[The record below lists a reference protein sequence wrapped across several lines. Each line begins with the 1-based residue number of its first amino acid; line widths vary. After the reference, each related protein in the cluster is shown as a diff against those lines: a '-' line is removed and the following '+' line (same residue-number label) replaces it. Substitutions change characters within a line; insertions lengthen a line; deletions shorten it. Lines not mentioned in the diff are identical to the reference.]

1 MTKINKHQIFFIAL
15 SFVVLYVALS
25 IQPEVLTS
33 FNMENEKVG
42 KIIIYSFLFFI
53 GLIGVGHGAL
63 DGKIIWEHSKKISV
77 KCKLYGVYIL
87 LVLLGAVLWVSSPFL
102 GLSLLLLLS
111 SVHFGFSDL
120 GFLVDV
126 ALVYKIC
133 WGFTMTF
140 LPILFKP
147 ALVSVLFFDLASI
160 NINEEIFYLI
170 RLLIIL
176 SIFILFYFLICG
188 ILDKSNQNSS
198 AFKLMVFELITLIIL
213 AYQLSP
219 LVWFALYFCGLH
231 GLRAILISDFK
242 FMPDMLWLISFTAPV
257 LLFIFLV
264 DWSYSLS
271 SLLVV
276 FPVLAS
282 LTVAH
287 MLLPWLKHSIKT

>member
-133 WGFTMTF
+133 WGFTIGWCHFNCRDNIQPLNNNTKCGVHT
-140 LPILFKP
+140 IE
-147 ALVSVLFFDLASI
+147 FFGYIGTYKKRCRGTS
-160 NINEEIFYLI
+160 
-170 RLLIIL
+170 RII
-176 SIFILFYFLICG
+176 
-188 ILDKSNQNSS
+188 
-198 AFKLMVFELITLIIL
+198 
-213 AYQLSP
+213 
-219 LVWFALYFCGLH
+219 
-231 GLRAILISDFK
+231 
-242 FMPDMLWLISFTAPV
+242 
-257 LLFIFLV
+257 
-264 DWSYSLS
+264 
-271 SLLVV
+271 
-276 FPVLAS
+276 
-282 LTVAH
+282 
-287 MLLPWLKHSIKT
+287 

>member
-111 SVHFGFSDL
+111 SVHFVVL
-120 GFLVDV
+120 RRLCRRRLV
-126 ALVYKIC
+126 
-133 WGFTMTF
+133 
-140 LPILFKP
+140 
-147 ALVSVLFFDLASI
+147 
-160 NINEEIFYLI
+160 ER
-170 RLLIIL
+170 RLL
-176 SIFILFYFLICG
+176 
-188 ILDKSNQNSS
+188 S
-198 AFKLMVFELITLIIL
+198 AAIKLRRGR
-213 AYQLSP
+213 P
-219 LVWFALYFCGLH
+219 
-231 GLRAILISDFK
+231 
-242 FMPDMLWLISFTAPV
+242 PV
-257 LLFIFLV
+257 RGRRG
-264 DWSYSLS
+264 
-271 SLLVV
+271 
-276 FPVLAS
+276 
-282 LTVAH
+282 
-287 MLLPWLKHSIKT
+287 